1 MSDLLLQ
8 LIVRAL
14 GGAIVP
20 LLLLP
25 AIFWGSRR
33 SLPRVTALG
42 SGYFAICA
50 AMGVAGLTLFS
61 EAGAEGTEVRKEV
74 TQERERLIS
83 PGRVG
88 AWAAKRNRAE
98 SPK

>member
-1 MSDLLLQ
+1 MSDLLPQ

-14 GGAIVP
+14 GGAIAP

-42 SGYFAICA
+42 LGYFAFCA
-50 AMGVAGLTLFS
+50 AMGIAGLTLFS
-61 EAGAEGTEVRKEV
+61 EAGGLRAPKD
-74 TQERERLIS
+74 ERR
-83 PGRVG
+83 
-88 AWAAKRNRAE
+88 
-98 SPK
+98 